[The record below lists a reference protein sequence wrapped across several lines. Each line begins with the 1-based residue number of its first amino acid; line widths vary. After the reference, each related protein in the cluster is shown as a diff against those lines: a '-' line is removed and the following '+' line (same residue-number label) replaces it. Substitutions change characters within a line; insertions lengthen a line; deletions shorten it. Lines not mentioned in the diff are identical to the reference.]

1 MKENMDK
8 IAEYREKIV
17 WAKEHGDIEN
27 LMKYYELYKKEYKK
41 LTEKDFEEEF
51 GKTYL
56 LKKSD

>member
-1 MKENMDK
+1 MDK